1 MCLSVCGHI
10 SQRPS
15 VSAEI
20 VFYAPRRVLFAGK
33 PPEPLWAFGAHIG
46 SVKAIAV
53 DGDGKLLATGGDD
66 EYIKLF
72 DISTKRERGELS
84 QHTGRYI

>member
-1 MCLSVCGHI
+1 MCLCVDTFHNA
-10 SQRPS
+10 R

-84 QHTGRYI
+84 QHTGRYR